1 MSGFLLVLCMSF
13 FFFFLFLVTFRYV
26 CIYRP
31 GSTYV
36 FTLGERAGSFESN
49 PRRTIDI
56 DITCKKNT
64 SSMVN
69 PSVLSLLCLASPSP
83 GAERNKG
90 KWKPRKCSFFSNH
103 HAVRVRKTN
112 KKTIFPGSMHAVHVG
127 EQTLKRRQR
136 CGAEDEEVEVV
147 EENNRKKKGSIVV
160 KKSDSFIASGQR
172 RGRRPI
178 RQTRQKERP
187 TAKARRRL
195 QEEHLRIR

>member
-1 MSGFLLVLCMSF
+1 MCVYIDQVQHTSLLWEKGRVALK
-13 FFFFLFLVTFRYV
+13 VTH
-26 CIYRP
+26 
-31 GSTYV
+31 GEQSTL
-36 FTLGERAGSFESN
+36 TSHA
-49 PRRTIDI
+49 
-56 DITCKKNT
+56 KKNT